1 MHLAAIFHP
10 TRNEEGNVLSCC
22 AAHRTSVVQ
31 CFDPQEQAA
40 VLQAM
45 SLADYSALKTRLL
58 LTTALLT
65 LGGSGVAAIASGV
78 DAAVPFAIGGMAG
91 LLYQLLLQLGADAAV
106 ATAAT
111 KPDAAAAQQGR
122 GAGSSS
128 AAVGAQQG
136 FQSRVVQLLGSSAM
150 RLALLTSAALLAL
163 WAVQD
168 SGELMLQ
175 LLSILQVTSAAGT
188 CRRTCCQLL
197 PHDVV
202 PFWAVS

>member
-1 MHLAAIFHP
+1 
-10 TRNEEGNVLSCC
+10 
-22 AAHRTSVVQ
+22 
-31 CFDPQEQAA
+31 
-40 VLQAM
+40 M

-106 ATAAT
+106 ATAAS
-111 KPDAAAAQQGR
+111 KPDAVAAQQGR
-122 GAGSSS
+122 GAG
-128 AAVGAQQG
+128 AAAAAGGQQG

-163 WAVQD
+163 WAVQE
-168 SGELMLQ
+168 SGEL
-175 LLSILQVTSAAGT
+175 
-188 CRRTCCQLL
+188 
-197 PHDVV
+197 
-202 PFWAVS
+202 

>member
-1 MHLAAIFHP
+1 
-10 TRNEEGNVLSCC
+10 
-22 AAHRTSVVQ
+22 
-31 CFDPQEQAA
+31 
-40 VLQAM
+40 M

-106 ATAAT
+106 ASAAS
-111 KPDAAAAQQGR
+111 KPDAPAAQQGM
-122 GAGSSS
+122 GAGS
-128 AAVGAQQG
+128 AAATTGVGG

-163 WAVQD
+163 WAVQE
-168 SGELMLQ
+168 SGEL
-175 LLSILQVTSAAGT
+175 
-188 CRRTCCQLL
+188 
-197 PHDVV
+197 
-202 PFWAVS
+202 